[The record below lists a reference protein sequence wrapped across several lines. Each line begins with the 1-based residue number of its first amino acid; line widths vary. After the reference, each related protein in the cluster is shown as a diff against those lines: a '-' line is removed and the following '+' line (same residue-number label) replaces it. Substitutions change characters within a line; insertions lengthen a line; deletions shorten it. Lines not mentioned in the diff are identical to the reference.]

1 MKKTGFLAGAAIS
14 TIGIVICKVIGLV
27 YVIPFYAIIGTQGG
41 ALYSYAYSIY
51 NMFLNLATSGIPV
64 AMSKVVS
71 EYNEVGYYNT
81 KERTFKMGLKI
92 IGFLGLISFLVLFI
106 FAPQIAY
113 LIIGDV
119 KGGNS
124 VEDVTMVIRVISTA
138 ILVVPFLSVSK
149 GYLQGHKIMQVS
161 SVANILEQI
170 VRVIVILAG
179 SFLTLKVFHLS
190 LNTAVGVAV
199 FGATVGALFAYFYV
213 YAKIRKSKSLNRK
226 AKPTLA
232 EVKITNKDLVKK
244 IIFYALP
251 FVAISVLQSAFVM
264 VDVFTVVRGLTG
276 IGYTTEISENVLSV
290 IATWGSKLN
299 MIVMSISMG
308 IVMSLIPAIASAYAV
323 KNYDEVN
330 GKVNQALKTLLFVCV
345 PMATGLCFL
354 SSAVWTVF
362 YGYNELNSSVF
373 KLLIM
378 SQITLSV
385 CSVMVNASQSM
396 NNTKQSIIALGGSLI
411 AKVLLNVPMMH
422 LFNLIGIEAY
432 YAPIALNILIDTSAS
447 LYLLYIVKKD
457 TINLT
462 PPSQEQNETRRKIIV
477 NELIKEYAANN
488 KLDSAK
494 MELPYQLT
502 EEDVKKA
509 GELTNLEQA
518 ERNKEYALYAMAI
531 LAKVYTENVEKQTG
545 TVVPMTDL
553 PGISAVVDTLR
564 YNDNPGIKIAAID
577 ALLYINRPEYK
588 EEIAS
593 LLTLTSKDKNN
604 FVASTAAEALSFLNN
619 SDNK

>member
-71 EYNEVGYYNT
+71 EYNEIGYYNT
-81 KERTFKMGLKI
+81 KERTFKTGLKI
-92 IGFLGLISFLVLFI
+92 IGILGLISFLVLFI

-190 LNTAVGVAV
+190 LNTAVGIAV

-213 YAKIRKSKSLNRK
+213 YAKIRKSKGLNRK
-226 AKPTLA
+226 AKATAA
-232 EVKITNKDLVKK
+232 EKKITNKDLIRQIVV
-244 IIFYALP
+244 YALP

-264 VDVFTVVRGLTG
+264 VDVFTDVRGLTS
-276 IGYTTEISENVLSV
+276 IGYTTKISEDVLSV

-308 IVMSLIPAIASAYAV
+308 IVMSLIPAIASSYAV
-323 KNYDEVN
+323 KKYDEVN
-330 GKVNQALKTLLFVCV
+330 SKVNQALRTLLFVCV

-354 SSAVWTVF
+354 SLAVWTVF

-411 AKVLLNVPMMH
+411 AKIVLNVPMMH

-457 TINLT
+457 T
-462 PPSQEQNETRRKIIV
+462 KISCFKTI
-477 NELIKEYAANN
+477 
-488 KLDSAK
+488 
-494 MELPYQLT
+494 
-502 EEDVKKA
+502 
-509 GELTNLEQA
+509 
-518 ERNKEYALYAMAI
+518 
-531 LAKVYTENVEKQTG
+531 QT
-545 TVVPMTDL
+545 
-553 PGISAVVDTLR
+553 I
-564 YNDNPGIKIAAID
+564 IKIVLCTVIMVMV
-577 ALLYINRPEYK
+577 LSILNLFIPSYSHSRMMSILYIILYG
-588 EEIAS
+588 IVGMA
-593 LLTLTSKDKNN
+593 TYF
-604 FVASTAAEALSFLNN
+604 FVAYKSKTIDNVFGNGFVQKIFEKLKNLN
-619 SDNK
+619 KKTVK

>member
-14 TIGIVICKVIGLV
+14 TIGIVICKVIGLI

-81 KERTFKMGLKI
+81 KERTFKIGLKI
-92 IGFLGLISFLVLFI
+92 IGLLGLISFLVLFI

-457 TINLT
+457 T
-462 PPSQEQNETRRKIIV
+462 KISYFKTV
-477 NELIKEYAANN
+477 
-488 KLDSAK
+488 
-494 MELPYQLT
+494 
-502 EEDVKKA
+502 
-509 GELTNLEQA
+509 
-518 ERNKEYALYAMAI
+518 
-531 LAKVYTENVEKQTG
+531 QT
-545 TVVPMTDL
+545 
-553 PGISAVVDTLR
+553 I
-564 YNDNPGIKIAAID
+564 IKIVLCTVIMV
-577 ALLYINRPEYK
+577 LVLSILNMFIPSYSHSRMISILYIVIYG
-588 EEIAS
+588 IIGMI
-593 LLTLTSKDKNN
+593 TYF
-604 FVASTAAEALSFLNN
+604 FVAYKSKTI
-619 SDNK
+619 DNVFGKGFVQKVFDNLKKLKKKTVK

>member
-71 EYNEVGYYNT
+71 EYNEIGYYNT
-81 KERTFKMGLKI
+81 KERTFKTGLKI
-92 IGFLGLISFLVLFI
+92 IGILGLISFLVLFI

-190 LNTAVGVAV
+190 LNTAVGIAV

-213 YAKIRKSKSLNRK
+213 YAKIRKSKELNRK
-226 AKPTLA
+226 AKATA
-232 EVKITNKDLVKK
+232 SEKKITNKDLIRQIVV
-244 IIFYALP
+244 YALP

-264 VDVFTVVRGLTG
+264 VDVFTDVRGLTS
-276 IGYTTEISENVLSV
+276 IGYTTKISEDVLSV

-308 IVMSLIPAIASAYAV
+308 IVMSLIPAIASSYAV
-323 KNYDEVN
+323 KKYDEVN
-330 GKVNQALKTLLFVCV
+330 SKVNQALRTLLFVCV

-354 SSAVWTVF
+354 SLAVWTVF

-411 AKVLLNVPMMH
+411 AKIVLNVPMMH

-457 TINLT
+457 T
-462 PPSQEQNETRRKIIV
+462 KISYFKTI
-477 NELIKEYAANN
+477 
-488 KLDSAK
+488 
-494 MELPYQLT
+494 
-502 EEDVKKA
+502 
-509 GELTNLEQA
+509 
-518 ERNKEYALYAMAI
+518 
-531 LAKVYTENVEKQTG
+531 QT
-545 TVVPMTDL
+545 
-553 PGISAVVDTLR
+553 I
-564 YNDNPGIKIAAID
+564 IKIVLCTVIMVMV
-577 ALLYINRPEYK
+577 LSILNLFIPSYSHSRMMSILYIILYG
-588 EEIAS
+588 IVGMA
-593 LLTLTSKDKNN
+593 TYF
-604 FVASTAAEALSFLNN
+604 FVAYKSKTIDNVFGNGFVQKIFEKLKNLN
-619 SDNK
+619 KKTVK

>member
-1 MKKTGFLAGAAIS
+1 M
-14 TIGIVICKVIGLV
+14 
-27 YVIPFYAIIGTQGG
+27 
-41 ALYSYAYSIY
+41 
-51 NMFLNLATSGIPV
+51 
-64 AMSKVVS
+64 
-71 EYNEVGYYNT
+71 
-81 KERTFKMGLKI
+81 
-92 IGFLGLISFLVLFI
+92 
-106 FAPQIAY
+106 
-113 LIIGDV
+113 
-119 KGGNS
+119 
-124 VEDVTMVIRVISTA
+124 
-138 ILVVPFLSVSK
+138 
-149 GYLQGHKIMQVS
+149 
-161 SVANILEQI
+161 
-170 VRVIVILAG
+170 
-179 SFLTLKVFHLS
+179 
-190 LNTAVGVAV
+190 

-232 EVKITNKDLVKK
+232 EVKITNKDIVKR

-411 AKVLLNVPMMH
+411 AK
-422 LFNLIGIEAY
+422 FY
-432 YAPIALNILIDTSAS
+432 
-447 LYLLYIVKKD
+447 
-457 TINLT
+457 
-462 PPSQEQNETRRKIIV
+462 
-477 NELIKEYAANN
+477 
-488 KLDSAK
+488 
-494 MELPYQLT
+494 
-502 EEDVKKA
+502 
-509 GELTNLEQA
+509 
-518 ERNKEYALYAMAI
+518 
-531 LAKVYTENVEKQTG
+531 
-545 TVVPMTDL
+545 
-553 PGISAVVDTLR
+553 
-564 YNDNPGIKIAAID
+564 
-577 ALLYINRPEYK
+577 
-588 EEIAS
+588 
-593 LLTLTSKDKNN
+593 
-604 FVASTAAEALSFLNN
+604 
-619 SDNK
+619 